1 MGWLRSFN
9 SLGIFRLGYTTL
21 EDIQRIEIQR
31 HQKTQA
37 WEQGAR
43 VCNTNSEVN
52 RNSIVEAQTMAGF
65 SGGDKSK
72 RSCRKS
78 KVKQRRRA

>member
-9 SLGIFRLGYTTL
+9 SLGIFMLGYTIL

-37 WEQGAR
+37 WEQGTR

-52 RNSIVEAQTMAGF
+52 RNSIVEAQTMAG
-65 SGGDKSK
+65 GE
-72 RSCRKS
+72 R
-78 KVKQRRRA
+78 